1 MKRSNLR
8 LGLAV
13 IVAVT
18 GVIAWNLWNNRGETS
33 IPVADLPDLP
43 ADLAPAPMVE
53 VVVPASLSETEAMGE
68 RAFATLCAACHGTS
82 AAGRD
87 GVAPPLVHRIY
98 QPGHHSDE
106 AFHIA
111 VQNGVR
117 AHHWRF
123 GNMPP
128 IEGVTR
134 AEVNTI
140 IAYVRALQR
149 ANGIE

>member
-98 QPGHHSDE
+98 HPGHHSDE

>member
-82 AAGRD
+82 AAGQD

-98 QPGHHSDE
+98 HPGHHSDE

-134 AEVNTI
+134 AEMNTI